1 MTTILLCVFTAV
13 TFTGV
18 GILIGRSAA
27 FKAHNLGMTRGQLL
41 QIAHMIDNRSYR
53 QRMMEWMDTDSAYEF
68 ADAINKAHPS
78 VKAVR
83 WEDM

>member
-1 MTTILLCVFTAV
+1 MTILLCLFTAI

-18 GILIGRSAA
+18 GILLGRPGLH
-27 FKAHNLGMTRGQLL
+27 KAHSIGMTKGQLL
-41 QIAHMIDNRSYR
+41 QIAHMIDNRIYR

-68 ADAINKAHPS
+68 ADAINKAHPT